1 MGCNCKKVRTL
12 EDDYGVK
19 EDETLLG
26 RLYRYMWRVIIF
38 LLLSAI
44 VIITLPILCFVF
56 IYKMVFSNNMS
67 FVLPK
72 FLRNKI
78 KVTDNG

>member
-56 IYKMVFSNNMS
+56 I
-67 FVLPK
+67 
-72 FLRNKI
+72 
-78 KVTDNG
+78 